1 MNHLPIYGISP
12 RNKMSEKADTTTL
25 LPKTYIPCSSSM
37 RMNIKGLAQLCL
49 LPNRKAM
56 AETYRRCLAF
66 SKYLYRTVAKAS

>member
-25 LPKTYIPCSSSM
+25 LPKTYMPCSSST
-37 RMNIKGLAQLCL
+37 RTNIKGLALVRL

-56 AETYRRCLAF
+56 AKTYRRCLAF
-66 SKYLYRTVAKAS
+66 SKCFYRAVAKAS